1 MPTEE
6 IKSQDSKKKI
16 PVRSWVLKINNTFRV
31 YTGILDILIPMCNL
45 LEYSESYSITSER
58 LWN

>member
-45 LEYSESYSITSER
+45 LEYSDNR
-58 LWN
+58 